1 MESLNHWSVIECQ
14 IAILCACLP
23 TTRAVIVHFFPGV
36 LGAASSGQATNS
48 HSHYNRYAGG
58 HSQNMQAQSGRGD
71 EEAQDGQGQGQGGI
85 AKTVSYA
92 VGISGASK
100 KRDSFIQL
108 KDVDEERG

>member
-1 MESLNHWSVIECQ
+1 
-14 IAILCACLP
+14 
-23 TTRAVIVHFFPGV
+23 
-36 LGAASSGQATNS
+36 
-48 HSHYNRYAGG
+48 
-58 HSQNMQAQSGRGD
+58 MQAQSGRGD